1 MIELLGDR
9 LKELRTISR
18 YSQSKVASII
28 GVNKKQISAYENNI
42 RQPSYDILLRFASL
56 YRVSTDYLLGYTDER
71 TLNISALSRLQ
82 AYLISELVYDM
93 SKRNANTEDDEE
105 NDDEDQ

>member
-9 LKELRTISR
+9 LKELRTICR

-56 YRVSTDYLLGYTDER
+56 YRVSTDYLLGYTEKR
-71 TLNISALSRLQ
+71 TLDISELSRLE
-82 AYLISELVYDM
+82 AHLISELVHDM
-93 SKRNANTEDDEE
+93 SKKNTKSDKGDKKDE
-105 NDDEDQ
+105 NQ